1 MIEIKMKVD
10 EVDYERAL
18 ETLLPLLA
26 EHFSS
31 KTDNALISGI
41 LSKTKGLPVAAVKA
55 MLKTLSLIHISRLQ
69 RCAAV
74 FTIRHIRH
82 SPFRHKTQRHFF
94 TLSYNFLVN
103 CRYKTAAIRNSPSK
117 TLALYLTP
125 PRQTVIPI
133 FHTATKRAPART
145 AGNCPFPLFR

>member
-55 MLKTLSLIHISRLQ
+55 MLKTFPQETKDEL
-69 RCAAV
+69 AV
-74 FTIRHIRH
+74 FCLNYYGENISHGEHFPYAYRHLRE
-82 SPFRHKTQRHFF
+82 
-94 TLSYNFLVN
+94 
-103 CRYKTAAIRNSPSK
+103 
-117 TLALYLTP
+117 
-125 PRQTVIPI
+125 
-133 FHTATKRAPART
+133 
-145 AGNCPFPLFR
+145 AGNFSESAER

>member
-55 MLKTLSLIHISRLQ
+55 MLKTFPQETKDER
-69 RCAAV
+69 AV
-74 FTIRHIRH
+74 FCLNYYGENISHMLTD
-82 SPFRHKTQRHFF
+82 
-94 TLSYNFLVN
+94 TLEKQGISLKVQSVEVKYQGE
-103 CRYKTAAIRNSPSK
+103 S
-117 TLALYLTP
+117 
-125 PRQTVIPI
+125 
-133 FHTATKRAPART
+133 
-145 AGNCPFPLFR
+145 

>member
-55 MLKTLSLIHISRLQ
+55 MLKTFPQETKDEL
-69 RCAAV
+69 AV
-74 FTIRHIRH
+74 FCLNYYGENISHILPELLWGEHFPYTYRHLRE
-82 SPFRHKTQRHFF
+82 
-94 TLSYNFLVN
+94 
-103 CRYKTAAIRNSPSK
+103 
-117 TLALYLTP
+117 
-125 PRQTVIPI
+125 
-133 FHTATKRAPART
+133 
-145 AGNCPFPLFR
+145 AGDISESAEC